1 MQTKVLLAAILMMV
15 ASFSSVMA
23 QTASLPDSSS
33 VRMVEIATGFARPLY
48 LTHADDGSGRLFVV
62 EQGGRIWI
70 LQNGERLE
78 TPFLDISAQVSPS
91 ANSWGY
97 SEQGLLGLAFHPDYA
112 ENGIFFVNYTDQ
124 QGNTVIAR
132 LNVSGDAD
140 LADAASL
147 TPILN
152 IPQPYSNHNGG
163 YLTFGPDGYLY
174 IGMGDGGSQGDP
186 ENSGQRLDTLLGKLL
201 RIDVDV
207 ADGYAI
213 PDDNPFIAREGALP
227 EIWAYG
233 LRNPWRFSFDR
244 ETGDLFIGD
253 VGGSAWEEVNF
264 TPAGTVGGINY
275 GWSLYEASQAR
286 GSASTDGLTMPIL
299 EYSHDQG
306 VSITGGY
313 VYRGEAITT
322 LQGVYFYADF
332 GFGTIWA
339 AARDEAGNWQSQ
351 EFMRNTGYTVSS
363 FGEDEAGELYIV
375 NYAGSIVQIMP
386 AG

>member
-1 MQTKVLLAAILMMV
+1 MQTKILLAAILTMV

-23 QTASLPDSSS
+23 QTAWLPDSSS

-48 LTHADDGSGRLFVV
+48 ITHADDGSDRLFVV

-78 TPFLDISAQVSPS
+78 NPFLDISAQVSPS

-97 SEQGLLGLAFHPDYA
+97 SEQGLLGIAFHPDYA

-124 QGNTVIAR
+124 QENTVIAR
-132 LNVSGDAD
+132 LNVSSDAD
-140 LADAASL
+140 RADAASL

-163 YLTFGPDGYLY
+163 YLAFGPDGYLY

-186 ENSGQRLDTLLGKLL
+186 ENNGQRLDTLLGKLL

-207 ADGYAI
+207 AGGYRV
-213 PDDNPFIAREGALP
+213 PDDNPFVAREGALP

-286 GSASTDGLTMPIL
+286 GSAGMDGLTMPIL

-313 VYRGEAITT
+313 VYRGEAIPT

-339 AARDEAGNWQSQ
+339 AARDEAGIWQSQ

-375 NYAGSIVQIMP
+375 NYAGSIIQITP